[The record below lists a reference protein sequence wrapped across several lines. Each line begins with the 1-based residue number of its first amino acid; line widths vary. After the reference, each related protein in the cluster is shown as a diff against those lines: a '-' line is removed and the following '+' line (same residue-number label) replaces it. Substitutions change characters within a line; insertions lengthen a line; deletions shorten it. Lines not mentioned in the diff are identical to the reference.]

1 MTYDFSHIKQISKQ
15 HQQNSCLDCS
25 ASHCFIKYC
34 NEEAK
39 GEADTL
45 RNPIVIA
52 KNQII
57 FIQGTTAGG
66 IYFVSSGMVKVTQ
79 KIGNEKERVVRFAK
93 KGDIIGHR
101 GFGINKHPMYSV
113 SASAMSVCSLCY
125 FEYKR
130 FYNLLYDCNKLS
142 LRLMEFYSEELQ
154 KSEFRNSI
162 LSNLPVRERLAHA
175 LIELNNFFS
184 NGNLETAS
192 GQYSQN
198 GDGRISISRKD
209 LANYIGTTRENVCNF
224 LTEFKNDELIDVSEN
239 GIKVLLPDQL
249 NRICNYCYEME
260 ESGFLNGKVIV
271 E

>member
-1 MTYDFSHIKQISKQ
+1 MTQDFFHIRQISKQ

-25 ASHCFIKYC
+25 ASHCFIKCC

-39 GEADTL
+39 VEADIL
-45 RNPIVIA
+45 RNPIVLA

-66 IYFVSSGMVKVTQ
+66 IYFVSSGFVKVTQ
-79 KIGNEKERVVRFAK
+79 KINNEKERVIRFAK

-113 SASAMSVCSLCY
+113 SATAVNVCSLCY

-130 FYNLLYDCNKLS
+130 FYNLLHDCNKLS

-154 KSEFRNSI
+154 KSEFKNSI
-162 LSNLPVRERLAHA
+162 LSNLPVRERLAYA

-184 NGNLETAS
+184 NGN
-192 GQYSQN
+192 SQN

-209 LANYIGTTRENVCNF
+209 LANYIGTTRENVCNY

-239 GIKVLLPDQL
+239 GIKVRFAEQL

-260 ESGFLNGKVIV
+260 ENGFHNGKVVV